1 MSKVEPKT
9 YRSAIAAA
17 MHETVEGLHEIGLV
31 DKQTMRKFDESCLS
45 PTPALSPGEIR
56 AIREQEAVSQPV
68 FARYLN
74 VSKNLVSEWERGG
87 KRPGGAALR
96 LLTVV
101 KKNGLRA
108 IA

>member
-1 MSKVEPKT
+1 MSDVKPKT
-9 YRSAIAAA
+9 YRSPIAAA

-31 DKQTMRKFDESCLS
+31 DKQTMRCFDEAGL
-45 PTPALSPGEIR
+45 TPAAALSPDEIK
-56 AIREQEAVSQPV
+56 AIREKEAVSQPV

-74 VSKNLVSEWERGG
+74 VSKNLVSDWERGT
-87 KRPGGAALR
+87 KRPGGPALR

-101 KKNGLRA
+101 RKNGLRA